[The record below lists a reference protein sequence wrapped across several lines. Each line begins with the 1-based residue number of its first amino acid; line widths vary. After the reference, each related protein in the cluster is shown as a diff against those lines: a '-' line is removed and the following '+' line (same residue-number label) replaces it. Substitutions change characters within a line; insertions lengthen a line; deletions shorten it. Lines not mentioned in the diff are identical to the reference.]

1 LQVDTIDVGG
11 ASRNVDLT
19 ITEAQAHQLVQDG
32 LHFASNDF
40 VTLEAS
46 GVMAI
51 DGIHASGTHLQS
63 TLKDLQKLGVD
74 SATRHTINNLGIDA
88 LSLSGI
94 TELQDLSDL
103 TSQLKAH
110 GIDNLGLRSSELFDA
125 NGDETALFKAFET
138 QDWINN
144 GVKVA
149 LEVDNSSATAPDPSL
164 AASTTE
170 PILTD
175 NAAIN
180 EFIQHGMDVLNNG
193 GVNLGEGENWGSLI
207 ETLSDS
213 GLGRIE
219 IEKTANVHIGDDLSA
234 ALYESGML
242 HALPDANIEIDVAAS
257 TKLLSTT
264 LKAMAD
270 LGVDKVHASD
280 MVYVKLGVS
289 GEELSSIHDLFS
301 AFGLDSST
309 SADHKIFENKAGLV
323 LDDKTAQTLGF
334 TSGVDGSVDEAKVTD
349 LVHQLTKLGITEVDV
364 VHTGGT
370 STNNMDVFHL
380 NTTDVSAPP
389 VAQTPIHTTVEV
401 LGVGNDAS
409 HVFDQDILNKNIKH

>member
-1 LQVDTIDVGG
+1 
-11 ASRNVDLT
+11 
-19 ITEAQAHQLVQDG
+19 
-32 LHFASNDF
+32 
-40 VTLEAS
+40 
-46 GVMAI
+46 
-51 DGIHASGTHLQS
+51 
-63 TLKDLQKLGVD
+63 
-74 SATRHTINNLGIDA
+74 
-88 LSLSGI
+88 
-94 TELQDLSDL
+94 
-103 TSQLKAH
+103 
-110 GIDNLGLRSSELFDA
+110 
-125 NGDETALFKAFET
+125 
-138 QDWINN
+138 
-144 GVKVA
+144 
-149 LEVDNSSATAPDPSL
+149 
-164 AASTTE
+164 
-170 PILTD
+170 
-175 NAAIN
+175 
-180 EFIQHGMDVLNNG
+180 MDVLHNG
-193 GVNLGEGENWGSLI
+193 GVHLAEGENWGSLI

-301 AFGLDSST
+301 AFGLDSNT
-309 SADHKIFENKAGLV
+309 AADHNLFNNNGAGAGLV

-334 TSGVDGSVDEAKVTD
+334 TSGFGGSVDEAKVTD
-349 LVHQLTKLGITEVDV
+349 LVQQLTKLGITEVDV
-364 VHTGGT
+364 VHTGA
-370 STNNMDVFHL
+370 STANNMDVFHL
-380 NTTDVSAPP
+380 SSDGSSMAP